1 MKAPQSERK
10 VRSVLEKASLIPN
23 LWMQKSGMK
32 ERMLVAATLRKRMTS
47 ERRAKPGQSFSPS
60 VSMCGASFAFACFF
74 TATEGRLLSIFGTAQ
89 RRSAAVATPQTAKST
104 VPSVP
109 QAVRAAAATSGPIP
123 KPMLPPTEK
132 IPMPVALRSDVRL
145 TSCAATGWKM
155 ELPSPMIVTA
165 RKMSQ

>member
-1 MKAPQSERK
+1 M
-10 VRSVLEKASLIPN
+10 
-23 LWMQKSGMK
+23 
-32 ERMLVAATLRKRMTS
+32 
-47 ERRAKPGQSFSPS
+47 
-60 VSMCGASFAFACFF
+60 
-74 TATEGRLLSIFGTAQ
+74 SIFGTAQ

-104 VPSVP
+104 VPEVP
-109 QAVRAAAATSGPIP
+109 QAVKAAAATSGPIP

-155 ELPSPMIVTA
+155 ELPSPITVTA